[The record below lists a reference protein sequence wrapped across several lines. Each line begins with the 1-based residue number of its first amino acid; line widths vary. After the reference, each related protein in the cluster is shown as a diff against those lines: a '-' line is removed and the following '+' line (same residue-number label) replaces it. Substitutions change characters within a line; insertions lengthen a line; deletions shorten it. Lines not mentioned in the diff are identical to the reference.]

1 MKIAIS
7 GTACTG
13 KTTYIKDFLKKWPM
27 YKTPD
32 STYRE
37 ILKEKNL
44 PHSSSGTEESQKI
57 ILNYLIDQAIEFS
70 KKDHVILD
78 RCVLDNFVYTSWL
91 FLNGKV
97 SEKFLE
103 ESRTMTRETL
113 KLYDIIFFVPLTKV
127 APVKLVEDSLRDS
140 DPVYREEIDNIFKA
154 YMSSYLKSDGKVFPS
169 EDCPA
174 VIEIFGNPQ
183 ERIKLTELYIT
194 EEGNPFGEN
203 QSLISDIYT
212 G

>member
-13 KTTYIKDFLKKWPM
+13 KTTYIRDFLKKWPM
-27 YKTPD
+27 YET
-32 STYRE
+32 SANTYRE

-44 PHSSSGTEESQKI
+44 THSSNGTEESQRI
-57 ILNYLIDQAIEFS
+57 ILNYLVDQAIESS

-91 FLNGKV
+91 FLNEKV

-103 ESRTMTRETL
+103 ETRTLTRETL
-113 KLYDIIFFVPLTKV
+113 KLYDIIFFIPLTKV
-127 APVKLVEDSLRDS
+127 APIKFVEDSLRDS
-140 DPVYREEIDNIFKA
+140 DPIYREEIDNIFKA
-154 YMSSYLKSDGKVFPS
+154 YMSSYLKSDGKIFPS

-194 EEGNPFGEN
+194 EKGEPFGED

>member
-13 KTTYIKDFLKKWPM
+13 KTTYINDFLKKWTM
-27 YKTPD
+27 YET
-32 STYRE
+32 STTTYRE

-44 PHSSSGTEESQKI
+44 PHSSNGTEESQKL
-57 ILNYLIDQAIEFS
+57 ILNYLVDQAIESS
-70 KKDHVILD
+70 KKDCVILD

-103 ESRTMTRETL
+103 ESRTLTRETL
-113 KLYDIIFFVPLTKV
+113 KLYDIIFFIPLTKV

-154 YMSSYLKSDGKVFPS
+154 YMGSYLKSDGKVFPS

-183 ERIKLTELYIT
+183 ERIKLTELYLT
-194 EEGNPFGEN
+194 EEGKPFGED

>member
-13 KTTYIKDFLKKWPM
+13 KTTYINDFLKKWTM
-27 YKTPD
+27 FETC
-32 STYRE
+32 STSYRE
-37 ILKEKNL
+37 VLKEKNL
-44 PHSSSGTEESQKI
+44 PHSSNGTEDSQRL
-57 ILNYLIDQAIEFS
+57 ILNYLVDQAIESS
-70 KKDHVILD
+70 KKEHIIMD

-103 ESRTMTRETL
+103 ESRTLTRETL
-113 KLYDIIFFVPLTKV
+113 KLYDIIFFIPLTKV

-154 YMSSYLKSDGKVFPS
+154 YMGSYLKSDGKVFPS

-183 ERIKLTELYIT
+183 ERIKLTELYLT
-194 EEGNPFGEN
+194 EEGKPFGED

>member
-7 GTACTG
+7 GTSCTG

-27 YKTPD
+27 YATST

-37 ILKEKNL
+37 ILKEKKL
-44 PHSSSGTEESQKI
+44 SHSSEGTEESQRI
-57 ILNYLIDQAIEFS
+57 ILNYLVDQAIES
-70 KKDHVILD
+70 CKKDHIILD
-78 RCVLDNFVYTSWL
+78 RCVLDNFVYTTWL
-91 FLNGKV
+91 FLNEKV

-103 ESRTMTRETL
+103 ETRTLTRETL
-113 KLYDIIFFVPLTKV
+113 KLYDIIFFIPLTKV
-127 APVKLVEDSLRDS
+127 APIEFVEDSLRDPN
-140 DPVYREEIDNIFKA
+140 PVYREEIDNIFKA
-154 YMSSYLKSDGKVFPS
+154 YMSSYLKSDGKIFPS

-174 VIEIFGNPQ
+174 VIEIFGNPR

-194 EEGNPFGEN
+194 EKGEPFGED

>member
-194 EEGNPFGEN
+194 EEGNPFGED

>member
-13 KTTYIKDFLKKWPM
+13 KTTYINDFLKKWSM
-27 YKTPD
+27 YETSS

-37 ILKEKNL
+37 VLKEKNL
-44 PHSSSGTEESQKI
+44 PHSSNGTEESQKL
-57 ILNYLIDQAIEFS
+57 ILNYLVDQAIECS
-70 KKDHVILD
+70 KKDYVILD

-103 ESRTMTRETL
+103 ECRTLTRETL
-113 KLYDIIFFVPLTKV
+113 KLYDIIFFIPLTKV
-127 APVKLVEDSLRDS
+127 APVKLIEDSLRDP
-140 DPVYREEIDNIFKA
+140 DPVYRAEIDNIFKA
-154 YMSSYLKSDGKVFPS
+154 YMGSYLKSDGKVFPS

-183 ERIKLTELYIT
+183 ERIKLTELYLT
-194 EEGNPFGEN
+194 KEGKPFGEDE
-203 QSLISDIYT
+203 SLISDIYT

>member
-7 GTACTG
+7 GTACVG
-13 KTTYIKDFLKKWPM
+13 KTTYIKDFLKNWPM
-27 YKTPD
+27 FKTPQN
-32 STYRE
+32 TYRDV
-37 ILKEKNL
+37 LKEKNL
-44 PHSSSGTEESQKI
+44 PHSSEGTEESQKL
-57 ILNYLIDQAIEFS
+57 ILNYLVDQAIESS
-70 KKDHVILD
+70 KKDSVILD

-103 ESRTMTRETL
+103 ESRILTRETL
-113 KLYDIIFFVPLTKV
+113 KLYDIIFFIPLTTV
-127 APVKLVEDSLRDS
+127 APVNLVKDDLRDVN
-140 DPVYREEIDNIFKA
+140 PIYREEIDNIFKV
-154 YMSSYLKSDGKVFPS
+154 YMQSYLKAEGKIFPN

-174 VIEIFGNPQ
+174 MIEIFGNPK
-183 ERIKLTELYIT
+183 ERIKLTELYLT
-194 EEGNPFGEN
+194 SEGKSYGED

>member
-7 GTACTG
+7 GTACVG
-13 KTTYIKDFLKKWPM
+13 KTTYIKDFLNNWPM
-27 YKTPD
+27 FETPKD
-32 STYRE
+32 SYRNV
-37 ILKEKNL
+37 LKEKNL
-44 PHSSSGTEESQKI
+44 PHSSLGTEESQKI
-57 ILNYLIDQAIEFS
+57 ILNYLVDQAIEAS
-70 KKDHVILD
+70 KKEHVILD
-78 RCVLDNFVYTSWL
+78 RCVFDNFVYTSWL
-91 FLNGKV
+91 YLNGKV

-103 ESRTMTRETL
+103 ESRTLTRETL
-113 KLYDIIFFVPLTKV
+113 KLYDVIFFIPLTKV
-127 APVKLVEDSLRDS
+127 APVKLVEDDLREV

-154 YMSSYLKSDGKVFPS
+154 YMGSYLKSDGKVFPS

-183 ERIKLTELYIT
+183 ERIKLTELYINP
-194 EEGNPFGEN
+194 EGKPFGED